1 MKRRKFITVVGGM
14 AATWPF
20 AGHAQ
25 QSTKLHQIGVLSLG
39 RGDKSEK
46 IPETQHQIPPVD
58 LGAELRPGKR
68 CRAEKSN
75 QEPAVS
81 CEILYGCAAKVV
93 ELRQH

>member
-39 RGDKSEK
+39 RGDKSDASLK
-46 IPETQHQIPPVD
+46 TF
-58 LGAELRPGKR
+58 
-68 CRAEKSN
+68 
-75 QEPAVS
+75 S
-81 CEILYGCAAKVV
+81 CVCAGIACARLY
-93 ELRQH
+93 